1 MNSPTSQELS
11 KAFSIWYYKHE
22 KNPSFDADYATD
34 EEEEDYKKILEEV
47 MSKPQ

>member
-11 KAFSIWYYKHE
+11 KAFSIWYYELKDDNSFNPE
-22 KNPSFDADYATD
+22 NPSD
-34 EEEEDYKKILEEV
+34 EHEVAYKKILEEV